1 MASHPVTLTRKELYD
16 KVWSQPVQTLAQEYG
31 ISDVGL
37 KKICKRRDIP
47 TPGLGYWAKVAHGK
61 TVRRTP
67 LPPAK
72 PEQSNV
78 IVIHGS
84 SEYGAPYLSKDTE
97 ADGSSAKAN
106 LSIASR
112 PASRTSTDIHSC
124 SPPRHT
130 CGKKRATVGWW
141 RLTVP

>member
-16 KVWSQPVQTLAQEYG
+16 KVWSQPVQTLAKEYG

-67 LPPAK
+67 LPP
-72 PEQSNV
+72 P
-78 IVIHGS
+78 
-84 SEYGAPYLSKDTE
+84 
-97 ADGSSAKAN
+97 
-106 LSIASR
+106 SR
-112 PASRTSTDIHSC
+112 SSRT
-124 SPPRHT
+124 
-130 CGKKRATVGWW
+130 
-141 RLTVP
+141 